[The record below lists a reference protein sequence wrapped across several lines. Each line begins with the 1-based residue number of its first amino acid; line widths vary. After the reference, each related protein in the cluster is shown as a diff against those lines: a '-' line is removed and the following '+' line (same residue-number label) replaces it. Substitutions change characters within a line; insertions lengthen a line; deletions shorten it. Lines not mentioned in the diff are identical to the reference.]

1 MFFEKD
7 CIYHVYNRS
16 NEKLF
21 YSRENYLF
29 FLKKIRLQVLPYA
42 NILAYCLMPNHFH
55 IMLKA
60 NESGVETYISSTKTN
75 VQKLS
80 QSLGSLT
87 SSYTQALNIQRNRKG
102 SLFAHR
108 TKAKILNDAKN
119 DYLLNCFLYIH
130 QNPIEAGIVDKL
142 GDWEFSS
149 YLDYIGK
156 RNGTLADVKLGLD
169 LINID
174 ATDIEYVINLF
185 TQNMDDVYFS

>member
-185 TQNMDDVYFS
+185 TQNMDDVNFS